1 MTQAFSLL
9 SYNIQAGIGTQ
20 RAHHYVTR
28 VHHQLISTKAK
39 RKRLRAIGNFISDYD
54 VVCLQEVDPGGR
66 RAGFTNQGEL
76 LSHTSRLPHHV
87 FQENRT
93 VRAISRH
100 GNAILSRIPIKSV
113 VDLKL
118 PGRMGGR
125 GALIAELDMDPATVV
140 ACVHLSLG
148 EVDQIEQVECLAEHL
163 TLPRYN
169 RARRIIAGDFNC
181 GVGSMPMKRLMDLCG
196 LRLLTDGTDKT
207 YPAWAPRHALD
218 HILSDD
224 KALDHDILV
233 EDVTLSDHRP
243 VSAQFMRARY
253 PD

>member
-1 MTQAFSLL
+1 MTQSFSLL

-28 VHHQLISTKAK
+28 AHHQLISTKGK
-39 RKRLRAIGNFISDYD
+39 RKRLQEIGDFIADYD

-66 RAGFTNQGEL
+66 RAGYTNQGDI
-76 LSHTSRLPHHV
+76 LSRTSCLPHHV
-87 FQENRT
+87 FQENRI

-100 GNAILSRIPIKSV
+100 GNAILSRIPISDY

-118 PGRMGGR
+118 PGRVGGR

-140 ACVHLSLG
+140 VCVHLSLG
-148 EVDQIEQVECLAEHL
+148 SSDQLEQVECLADHL
-163 TLPRYN
+163 NLPHYN
-169 RARRIIAGDFNC
+169 RFRRIVAGDFNC
-181 GVGSMPMKRLMDLCG
+181 GIGSRPMKQLMGLCDL
-196 LRLLTDGTDKT
+196 RPLTASTDKT

-224 KALDHDILV
+224 TALDHDVLV
-233 EDVTLSDHRP
+233 RDVNYSDHRP
-243 VSAQFMRARY
+243 VSARFLQARAKT
-253 PD
+253 